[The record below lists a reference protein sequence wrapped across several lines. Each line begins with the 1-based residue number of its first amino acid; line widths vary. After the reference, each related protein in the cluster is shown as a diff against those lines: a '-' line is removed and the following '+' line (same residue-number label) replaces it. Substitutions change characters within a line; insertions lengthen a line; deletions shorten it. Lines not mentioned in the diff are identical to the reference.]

1 MKPSKPIKVK
11 LKLTSIHDLLN
22 CIKDM
27 AEFDRML
34 TDLQMTA
41 FNYYDEEDKALERA
55 DRPFVRE
62 LEPLPDFIGF

>member
-22 CIKDM
+22 CLNNM
-27 AEFDRML
+27 GEFDRML
-34 TDLQMTA
+34 TDLQMTQ

-55 DRPFVRE
+55 GRPFVR
-62 LEPLPDFIGF
+62 